1 MRISHPFLPVLGF
14 LLLSAPAL
22 AGDVYHRTVTQQGGA
37 GALAMGEPGA
47 PVNSSAKILVD
58 GKKYRVELEADPAA
72 AQTHQVVI
80 SQDGGEH
87 ATALNLEN
95 HTYFPIKTDA
105 SKPTSLLFGLLPLP
119 FAKKSVSHITFD
131 TVDATA
137 PETAAG
143 TSVRRH
149 EIRLSYDIAI
159 VMGTPPGV
167 PASPRSRPET
177 IRGKVKVDAI
187 YWMSEGKTPDAP
199 RLFRPEMRTG
209 FPEIDTRL
217 AAALTALPGMAIK
230 QQVTISTEGDQG
242 TMPRT
247 SVHTEVLEHL
257 GTQEM
262 KASLFEVPGGFR
274 MQEPEMSMPGLRMV
288 PPG

>member
-37 GALAMGEPGA
+37 GALAMGESGA
-47 PVNSSAKILVD
+47 PANSTAKILVD
-58 GKKYRVELEADPAA
+58 GKKYRVELAPDPDSARPY
-72 AQTHQVVI
+72 QVVI
-80 SQDGGEH
+80 SKDGGDH

-95 HTYFPIKTDA
+95 HTFFAIKADA
-105 SKPTSLLFGLLPLP
+105 FKPTSSLFGLLPLP
-119 FAKKSVSHITFD
+119 FARRSVSHVTFD
-131 TVDATA
+131 TVDAAA
-137 PETAAG
+137 PETVAG
-143 TSVRRH
+143 ASVRRH
-149 EIRLSYDIAI
+149 EIRLSYDITVVA
-159 VMGTPPGV
+159 GTPPGV
-167 PASPRSRPET
+167 PVSPRSRPET

-187 YWMSEGKTPDAP
+187 YWMTEGKAPDAP

-217 AAALTALPGMAIK
+217 AAAFTALPGMAIK

-247 SVHTEVLEHL
+247 SVHTEVLEHV
-257 GTQEM
+257 GTQET
-262 KASLFEVPGGFR
+262 KASLFEVPSGFK
-274 MQEPEMSMPGLRMV
+274 MHEPEMSMPGLRMV

>member
-1 MRISHPFLPVLGF
+1 MRIHPPFLPVVGF

-22 AGDVYHRTVTQQGGA
+22 AGDVYHRTVTPQGGA
-37 GALAMGEPGA
+37 GALAMGESGA
-47 PVNSSAKILVD
+47 PANSTAKILVD
-58 GKKYRVELEADPAA
+58 GKKYRVELELNPEA

-80 SQDGGEH
+80 SKDGGDH

-95 HTYFPIKTDA
+95 HTFFPIKTDA
-105 SKPTSLLFGLLPLP
+105 SKPTSGLFGLLPLP
-119 FAKKSVSHITFD
+119 FARKSVSHVAFD

-137 PETAAG
+137 PETVAG

-149 EIRLSYDIAI
+149 EIRLSYDIA
-159 VMGTPPGV
+159 VVTGTPPGV
-167 PASPRSRPET
+167 PVSPKSRPET
-177 IRGKVKVDAI
+177 IHGKVKVDAV
-187 YWMSEGKTPDAP
+187 YWMTEGKAPDVP

-209 FPEIDTRL
+209 FPEIDDRL
-217 AAALTALPGMAIK
+217 AAALTALPGMAVK

-262 KASLFEVPGGFR
+262 KASLFEVSGGFR
-274 MQEPEMSMPGLRMV
+274 MQEPEMSRPGLRMV

>member
-1 MRISHPFLPVLGF
+1 MRIRPPFLPILGF

-37 GALAMGEPGA
+37 GALAMPEPGA
-47 PVNSSAKILVD
+47 PVNSTAKILVD
-58 GKKYRVELEADPAA
+58 GKKYRVEAT
-72 AQTHQVVI
+72 QTHQVVI
-80 SQDGGEH
+80 SKDGGEH

-95 HTYFPIKTDA
+95 HTFFAIKTDA
-105 SKPTSLLFGLLPLP
+105 SKPTSSLFGLLPLP
-119 FAKKSVSHITFD
+119 FAKTSVSHVAFD

-137 PETAAG
+137 PETVAG

-149 EIRLSYDIAI
+149 EIRLSYDI
-159 VMGTPPGV
+159 VLVTGTPPGV
-167 PASPRSRPET
+167 PVSPRSHPET
-177 IRGKVKVDAI
+177 IHGKVKVEAI
-187 YWMSEGKTPDAP
+187 YWMTEGKAPDIP

-209 FPEIDTRL
+209 FPEIDDRL
-217 AAALTALPGMAIK
+217 IAALTALPGIAIK

-262 KASLFEVPGGFR
+262 KASLFEVPGGFK
-274 MQEPEMSMPGLRMV
+274 MQEPEMSRPVLRMV

>member
-1 MRISHPFLPVLGF
+1 MRIHPPFLPILGF

-37 GALAMGEPGA
+37 GALAMGEPSA
-47 PVNSSAKILVD
+47 PVNSTAKILVD
-58 GKKYRVELEADPAA
+58 GKKYRVELERAA
-72 AQTHQVVI
+72 PTHQVVI
-80 SQDGGEH
+80 SKDGGEH
-87 ATALNLEN
+87 ETALNLEN
-95 HTYFPIKTDA
+95 HTFFPIKTDA

-119 FAKKSVSHITFD
+119 YAKRSVSHVAFD

-137 PETAAG
+137 PETVAG
-143 TSVRRH
+143 ASVRRH
-149 EIRLSYDIAI
+149 EIRLSYDITI

-167 PASPRSRPET
+167 PVSPRSRPET
-177 IRGKVKVDAI
+177 IRGKVKVEAI
-187 YWMSEGKTPDAP
+187 YWMTEGKAPDAP

-217 AAALTALPGMAIK
+217 AAAFTALPGMAIK

-247 SVHTEVLEHL
+247 SIHTEVLEHL

-262 KASLFEVPGGFR
+262 KASLFEVPGGFK
-274 MQEPEMSMPGLRMV
+274 MHEPEMSMPGLRMV

>member
-1 MRISHPFLPVLGF
+1 MRIRPPFLSVLGF
-14 LLLSAPAL
+14 LLLSVPAL

-37 GALAMGEPGA
+37 GAFAMGESGA
-47 PVNSSAKILVD
+47 PTNSTAKILVD
-58 GKKYRVELEADPAA
+58 GKNYREELGRY
-72 AQTHQVVI
+72 QVVI
-80 SQDGGEH
+80 SKDGGDH

-95 HTYFPIKTDA
+95 HTFFAIKTDA
-105 SKPTSLLFGLLPLP
+105 SKPTSALFGLLPLP
-119 FAKKSVSHITFD
+119 FARKSVSHVVFD

-137 PETAAG
+137 PETVAG
-143 TSVRRH
+143 ASVRRH
-149 EIRLSYDIAI
+149 EIRLSYDIT
-159 VMGTPPGV
+159 VVTGTPPGV
-167 PASPRSRPET
+167 PVSPRSRPET
-177 IRGKVKVDAI
+177 IHGKVKVNAV
-187 YWMSEGKTPDAP
+187 YWMTEGKAPDVP

-209 FPEIDTRL
+209 FPEVDTRL
-217 AAALTALPGMAIK
+217 VAALTALPGMAVK
-230 QQVTISTEGDQG
+230 QQVTISIEGDQG

-274 MQEPEMSMPGLRMV
+274 MQEPEMSRPSLRMV